1 MGTFFLFKLIPIE
14 YHYNGQKQLSSLY
27 ITYTLL
33 MQAQDALNEEPLDD
47 GQAAEVLLIWTRMS
61 YLIEQQ

>member
-1 MGTFFLFKLIPIE
+1 
-14 YHYNGQKQLSSLY
+14 
-27 ITYTLL
+27 

>member
-14 YHYNGQKQLSSLY
+14 QHFNGQKQLSSLY

>member
-1 MGTFFLFKLIPIE
+1 MITTEENRIGYPSSIE
-14 YHYNGQKQLSSLY
+14 NGKRQFSSIY